1 MRSLRYCNVVLT
13 VIAVLLTLNLWT
25 AWTTTPGGSLM
36 SIAGDAHAQNGIP
49 NAGAQRKAMID
60 ELKKITTEING
71 LESTLKS
78 STLKVKVEGGTGG
91 E

>member
-36 SIAGDAHAQNGIP
+36 SVADDAHAQGIP
-49 NAGAQRKAMID
+49 NAGAQRKAIVD
-60 ELKKITTEING
+60 ELKKVNTELKSLG
-71 LESTLKS
+71 STLKS
-78 STLKVKVEGGTGG
+78 GTVRVKVEGN
-91 E
+91 EQN